1 MRLILTALL
10 TLLLAACATQGTQT
24 SGNAAGANATANSQ
38 FEVDPSLRKATA
50 DQTIDLDHNSVDA
63 LAKGQGD
70 LWGRIR
76 NGFQLTDLDGD
87 LVQTQLNWY
96 TSRPDY
102 VQRMTERSQKY
113 LYHIV
118 ESLEQRHM
126 PTELALLPFIE
137 SAYNPQALSVAKAAG
152 MWQFVPTTGRDYNLK
167 QNLFQDQR
175 RDVLASTNAALDYL
189 SRLHDMFGD
198 WYLALAAYNWGEGNV
213 QRAIARNQ
221 AAGLPTD
228 YMSLKLPAETRNYVP
243 KLQAVKD
250 IIANPQMYGLTLPKV
265 PNRPYFVSVKTSH
278 DIDVDVAAQLAE
290 LPLDEFKALNPSFR
304 KPLIVGSSESPILLP
319 FDNAQTFERNLRAH
333 DGPLSSWTTYTV
345 TTRETPAALA
355 QRIGVDADTLV
366 SINKIPAGMRLK
378 SGSTLLVPKTGDN
391 VDDISADV
399 VENAVLSIEPDLPD
413 TRKVLVRVR
422 KRETIAQL
430 ALRYNV
436 SIGQIQSWNKTR
448 RTSFT
453 PGQTVFLHLPV
464 DKAVPVEP
472 AAPRL
477 LQAVA
482 EPRATGGRVERLGT
496 VHVDAPTGSGGII
509 KVSDQID
516 NRAPVRGGGKK
527 GATQSA
533 SQGATQRTTR
543 GGKAVGIARNTA
555 PAAAYT
561 PSARSTTVAA
571 HSVERASSKT
581 ASKAALPRTVA
592 VQAPSEAAAK
602 HLAAKAGA
610 KAAAP
615 AVARVATP
623 AKGGKNPVKAATD
636 AHGKPVASAE
646 KSRKKQDS

>member
-70 LWGRIR
+70 LWDRIR

-250 IIANPQMYGLTLPKV
+250 IIANPQMYGLTLPEV

-304 KPLIVGSSESPILLP
+304 KPLIVGSSDSPILLP
-319 FDNAQTFERNLRAH
+319 FDNAQIFERNLRAH

-378 SGSTLLVPKTGDN
+378 SGSTLLVPKTDDS

-477 LQAVA
+477 LQAAV
-482 EPRATGGRVERLGT
+482 EPRASGGRVERLST
-496 VHVDAPTGSGGII
+496 VRADVPTGSGSII

-516 NRAPVRGGGKK
+516 SRAPVRGGKK
-527 GATQSA
+527 GVTQGATRGATQA
-533 SQGATQRTTR
+533 TTR
-543 GGKAVGIARNTA
+543 GGKAVSVARDTT
-555 PAAAYT
+555 PAAT
-561 PSARSTTVAA
+561 SARGRTSAA
-571 HSVERASSKT
+571 NRITRGSSKV
-581 ASKAALPRTVA
+581 ASKAAMTKTVA
-592 VQAPSEAAAK
+592 VQAPPEAATK
-602 HLAAKAGA
+602 HPAAKAGA
-610 KAAAP
+610 KAKAP
-615 AVARVATP
+615 AVARAATP
-623 AKGGKNPVKAATD
+623 AKGGKSPVKAAVDT
-636 AHGKPVASAE
+636 HGKPIANAE
-646 KSRKKQDS
+646 KTRKKQDS